1 MTKRSFILIIA
12 VAALAVAAGFAQQ
25 KAAAPSETESS
36 VPELTAFHEII
47 YPIWH
52 TAYPEKDIAALK
64 SYVPQVNELA
74 AKVYVAKLPGIL
86 REKEAK
92 WQAGLAEFKKAVDA
106 YNAAAKGTD
115 DQAMLGAAEALHM
128 RYEMLVRAIRP
139 VLPEMDEF
147 HKVLYV
153 VYHKYLPD
161 KKWDELRKAAPE
173 LLSKAEAVAKAQLP
187 KRFEAKAPEFKA
199 AAAGLVEA
207 AQGLAGLGASADG
220 AALEHAVDKVH
231 ARYEALSKLFE

>member
-1 MTKRSFILIIA
+1 MTKRFCILVIA
-12 VAALAVAAGFAQQ
+12 VAALAVLGGFAQE
-25 KAAAPSETESS
+25 KAMAPSETDSS

-64 SYVPQVNELA
+64 SYVPKINELA
-74 AKVYVAKLPGIL
+74 AKVYAAKLPAIL
-86 REKEAK
+86 HEKEAK
-92 WQAGLAEFKKAVDA
+92 WQAGLAEFRKTVDA

-115 DQAMLGAAEALHM
+115 DQALLNAAEALHM

-153 VYHKYLPD
+153 VYHKFLPD
-161 KKWDELRKAAPE
+161 KKWDEVRKAAPE
-173 LLSKAEAVAKAQLP
+173 LLAKAEAVAKAQLP
-187 KRFEAKAPEFKA
+187 KRYEAKAAEFKA
-199 AAAGLVEA
+199 ASAALVEA
-207 AQGLAGLGASADG
+207 AQGLAGTGSDG
-220 AALEHAVDKVH
+220 PALEKAVNQLHAK
-231 ARYEALSKLFE
+231 YEALSKIFE

>member
-1 MTKRSFILIIA
+1 MTKRSRLLIAA
-12 VAALAVAAGFAQQ
+12 VAALAVLGAWAQE
-25 KAAAPSETESS
+25 KAPATSETEGT

-64 SYVPQVNELA
+64 SYVPKINELA
-74 AKVYVAKLPGIL
+74 ANVYAAKLPPIL
-86 REKEAK
+86 HEKEAK
-92 WQAGLAEFKKAVDA
+92 WQAGLAEFRKAVDA
-106 YNAAAKGTD
+106 YGAAAKGTD
-115 DQAMLGAAEALHM
+115 EQALLNAAESLHM

-153 VYHKYLPD
+153 VYHKDLPD
-161 KKWDELRKAAPE
+161 KKWDEVRKAAPV

-187 KRFEAKAPEFKA
+187 KRFEAKSADFQA
-199 AAAGLVEA
+199 ASAALVEA
-207 AQGLAGLGASADG
+207 ARELAGTANDG
-220 AALEHAVDKVH
+220 PALEKAVNKVH
-231 ARYEALSKLFE
+231 AKYEALSKIFE